1 MFANVRSHSHELKR
15 IFVHIRAMKSAH
27 LPVPKYVGPKNAIEL
42 TDYPW
47 FTTRDIAQLILAQYP
62 LLSFASQHR
71 LVQKAIANL
80 KLYDFDSDSETEYQ
94 NIDFKPEY
102 QGSTAIYSRNA
113 SKAILEY
120 MRYEVILL

>member
-1 MFANVRSHSHELKR
+1 MV
-15 IFVHIRAMKSAH
+15 VKSAH
-27 LPVPKYVGPKNAIEL
+27 LPVPKYVSPKNAIEL